1 MNDGLDVGTHSKRAA
16 GVLNLGTMNA
26 HVDHLLVEALG
37 LPVDERSALAAALI
51 DSLEG
56 AADTS
61 VSEAWKRELIERR
74 QALRS
79 GQSKTVPW
87 HEARSRLSKL

>member
-1 MNDGLDVGTHSKRAA
+1 MLDLRA
-16 GVLNLGTMNA
+16 MNA
-26 HVDHLLVEALG
+26 HVDHLLGEVLS

-56 AADTS
+56 TADTS

-79 GQSKTVPW
+79 GQLKAAPW
-87 HEARSRLSKL
+87 HEARARLSKL